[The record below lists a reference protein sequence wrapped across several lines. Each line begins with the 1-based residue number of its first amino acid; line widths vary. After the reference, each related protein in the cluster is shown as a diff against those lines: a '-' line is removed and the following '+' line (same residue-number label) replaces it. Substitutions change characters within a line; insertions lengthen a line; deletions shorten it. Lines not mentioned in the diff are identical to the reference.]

1 MPTPMVVHLSFI
13 LGAEMCQLHGAR
25 VPGVFDSINVHRRY
39 VDLEAAWEPGVV
51 QPVHIG
57 RLQRR
62 WQAERIV
69 VAGHLY
75 LVAERVG
82 TVPETVLHGLA
93 QVAGLHEVFN
103 LLACSA
109 GLFMQLFACGVVDFP
124 GGGRD
129 G

>member
-1 MPTPMVVHLSFI
+1 MPATVVVHLSFI

-25 VPGVFDSINVHRRY
+25 VPGIFDSINVHRRY
-39 VDLEAAWEPGVV
+39 VDLEAAWEPGVI

-62 WQAERIV
+62 RQAKGIV
-69 VAGHLY
+69 VARHLY
-75 LVAERVG
+75 LVAEPVG
-82 TVPETVLHGLA
+82 TVPETALHGLSE
-93 QVAGLHEVFN
+93 VAGLQEGFD

-109 GLFMQLFACGVVDFP
+109 GLFVQLFACGVVDVP